1 MFAVRLYF
9 LFEIRFHPLLLTVH
23 SQESS
28 HDEVLAVEDQV
39 RNMELVENFR
49 GSQESYLGRA
59 ANKLESDRSDHQE
72 LRRNLALQKECVKLA
87 EKALSVLEEKTRKQ
101 EDEVRQQQRECTSVS
116 GPIANV
122 KAFAR
127 AIEVSD
133 K

>member
-1 MFAVRLYF
+1 MFAVRLYV
-9 LFEIRFHPLLLTVH
+9 LLEIESRPVFLTVY

-28 HDEVLAVEDQV
+28 HEEMLAVEDQV
-39 RNMELVENFR
+39 HYLELIENFR
-49 GSQESYLGRA
+49 GSQESYLLRA
-59 ANKLESDRSDHQE
+59 ANKLDSDQSDHQE

-87 EKALSVLEEKTRKQ
+87 EKALSVLEQKSRIQ
-101 EDEVRQQQRECTSVS
+101 GEDVLQQQRECTSVS

-133 K
+133 